1 MVYVPGRPYLSKNE
15 KMILQNFGQLA
26 FLKYIVSYFLK
37 KKKKKKTL
45 ETYINNQNQESNYL
59 YYNKLKIASFS
70 SMQNII
76 FKKIPT
82 LGIK

>member
-26 FLKYIVSYFLK
+26 FLKYIVSYLK
-37 KKKKKKTL
+37 KKKRKKTL

-82 LGIK
+82 LEIK